1 MSQNTRF
8 YFVFNRSE
16 RIGIL
21 STLAIIAIVL
31 GLPFMVKIATRDNT
45 KEFERFVNEI
55 VLLEKSVKFSID
67 SLNEARMLDFQQM
80 DKSMA
85 GIKIVPFTFDP
96 NNLPSAQW
104 SKLGL
109 KDWQIKVIKKYEA
122 KGGKFYDKDD
132 FKKMFCISPSEY
144 DILEPYIA
152 IQIEKPVYAEIKT
165 EIPARKPRAIVELN
179 SADSVTLLSLYGI
192 GPSYARRI
200 IKYRTLLG
208 GFYSKSQL
216 LEVFGFDQG
225 KLDKIE
231 DYCSVN
237 PNEITKININKIRT
251 EELKKHPYLDYYT
264 AKAIVDQR
272 ISIGKF
278 TSLKQ
283 ISEIPLIHAELFDKI
298 KNYLVLD

>member
-1 MSQNTRF
+1 MSQNARY

-21 STLAIIAIVL
+21 VVIVIIAMVL
-31 GLPFMVKIATRDNT
+31 GLPFIIKVATRDNG

-55 VLLEKSVKFSID
+55 ILLEKSVKFSID

-80 DKSMA
+80 DRSMA
-85 GIKIVPFTFDP
+85 GIKIVPFIFDP
-96 NNLPSAQW
+96 NNLPAAQW

-122 KGGKFYDKDD
+122 KGGKFYDKED

-144 DILEPYIA
+144 EILEPYIS
-152 IQIEKPVYAEIKT
+152 IQIQKPVYAENKT
-165 EIPARKPRAIVELN
+165 EIPARKPRVIVELN
-179 SADSVTLLSLYGI
+179 SADSLALLSLYGI

-237 PNEITKININKIRT
+237 VAEVRKININKIRT
-251 EELKKHPYLDYYT
+251 DELKKHPYLDYYT

-272 ISIGKF
+272 IVVGRF
-278 TSLKQ
+278 TSLNQ
-283 ISEIPLIHAELFDKI
+283 ISEIPLIHAELFDKL

>member
-1 MSQNTRF
+1 MPQNARY
-8 YFVFNRSE
+8 YFVFNRTE

-21 STLAIIAIVL
+21 VVICIIAIVL
-31 GLPFMVKIATRDNT
+31 GFPFMLKIATRDNT
-45 KEFERFVNEI
+45 KEFQQFVNEI
-55 VLLEKSVKFSID
+55 VLLEKSVKFSAD
-67 SLNEARMLDFQQM
+67 SLNVARMLDFQQM
-80 DKSMA
+80 DRSMA
-85 GIKIVPFTFDP
+85 ANKIVPFVFDP
-96 NNLPSAQW
+96 NNLPAAQW

-122 KGGKFYDKDD
+122 KGGKFYDKAD
-132 FKKMFCISPSEY
+132 FKKMFCITPSEY
-144 DILEPYIA
+144 EILEPYIS
-152 IQIEKPVYAEIKT
+152 IQVQKPVFAENKAEIP
-165 EIPARKPRAIVELN
+165 IRKVRTTVELN

-208 GFYSKSQL
+208 GFYSKNQL
-216 LEVFGFDQG
+216 LEVYGFDQG

-231 DYCSVN
+231 DFCSVDAGG
-237 PNEITKININKIRT
+237 IKKININKVRT
-251 EELKKHPYLDYYT
+251 DELKKHPYLDYYT

-272 ISIGKF
+272 TIVGKF